1 MRIKQVRVTNM
12 LYIIP
17 VCRMCRR
24 FFDMFIIVCIQ
35 DFEGNDM
42 IYHWPHD
49 SRQRRDTA
57 AVQEGYVLLPVF
69 TA

>member
-1 MRIKQVRVTNM
+1 M
-12 LYIIP
+12 L
-17 VCRMCRR
+17 
-24 FFDMFIIVCIQ
+24 IIVCTQ

-57 AVQEGYVLLPVF
+57 VQEGYVLLPVF
-69 TA
+69 TGL